1 MDTSNKRACFA
12 ARSVAPGRWCIHLAN
27 WAACE
32 EESGAEAGNLETS
45 FREEPGQTYTD
56 GMQCDE
62 CGKPANVHE
71 IRVENGMKTERH
83 LCSECAAKAGLTANE
98 PQMDAPT
105 NPVEMIKQ
113 VLAAGPE
120 IEVRAAPECPTC
132 GSTFARFRKM
142 ALLGCPDCYQA
153 LQVPLQPLI
162 LRSQAAE
169 ARELPEHQGL
179 RPSNYKSPAQ
189 PTKTLI
195 RLERELQGAI
205 HAEQY
210 ERAADLRDKIRKL
223 SEGAEPLD
231 QAE

>member
-1 MDTSNKRACFA
+1 M
-12 ARSVAPGRWCIHLAN
+12 
-27 WAACE
+27 
-32 EESGAEAGNLETS
+32 EESGEGEGKLGAT
-45 FREEPGQTYTD
+45 FREELGQTYT
-56 GMQCDE
+56 GIMQCDK

-83 LCSECAAKAGLTANE
+83 LCSECAAQAGLTAQE
-98 PQMDAPT
+98 AHVDAPT

-113 VLAAGPE
+113 ALAAGPE
-120 IEVRAAPECPTC
+120 MEIRAAPECPMC

-153 LQVPLQPLI
+153 LEVPLQPLI

-179 RPSNYKSPAQ
+179 HPSSFKSPSQ

-223 SEGAEPLD
+223 HESSEPLD
-231 QAE
+231 QTE

>member
-1 MDTSNKRACFA
+1 
-12 ARSVAPGRWCIHLAN
+12 
-27 WAACE
+27 
-32 EESGAEAGNLETS
+32 
-45 FREEPGQTYTD
+45 
-56 GMQCDE
+56 MQCDE

-83 LCSECAAKAGLTANE
+83 LCSECAAQAGLTAQE
-98 PQMDAPT
+98 AHVDAPT

-120 IEVRAAPECPTC
+120 MEVRAAPQCPTC

-153 LQVPLQPLI
+153 LEVPLQPLI

-179 RPSNYKSPAQ
+179 HPSSFKSASQPA
-189 PTKTLI
+189 KTLI

-223 SEGAEPLD
+223 HESSESSD
-231 QAE
+231 QVE

>member
-1 MDTSNKRACFA
+1 
-12 ARSVAPGRWCIHLAN
+12 
-27 WAACE
+27 
-32 EESGAEAGNLETS
+32 
-45 FREEPGQTYTD
+45 
-56 GMQCDE
+56 MQCDE

-83 LCSECAAKAGLTANE
+83 LCSECVAQAGLTAQE
-98 PQMDAPT
+98 AHVDAPT

-120 IEVRAAPECPTC
+120 MEVRAAPQCPTC

-153 LQVPLQPLI
+153 LEVPLQPLI

-179 RPSNYKSPAQ
+179 HPSSFKSASQ

-223 SEGAEPLD
+223 HESSEPSD